1 MNLCL
6 TSDESWQYTFNIIER
21 KILRQTSIII
31 DNSVNLLQDSQKIRT
46 SLYKVNKNKYSLMKK
61 EISKFIFWIISPCSE
76 VVKNPF
82 CLIFSSFHYIKD
94 CL

>member
-46 SLYKVNKNKYSLMKK
+46 SLYKVNKNKYTLINKK
-61 EISKFIFWIISPCSE
+61 LVNLFSE
-76 VVKNPF
+76 
-82 CLIFSSFHYIKD
+82 
-94 CL
+94 